1 MANYYRILSAFSAS
15 GENLQIPIHWDFDKL
30 SDISVVVAGSDG
42 KASLCDY
49 WSWNSQLNQ
58 IEIENTKNYAEWAA
72 YVSRKEDASTLLQ
85 LVEGFV
91 VNAQNIVE
99 QFKKTNRVIEAL
111 QEDFKTSI
119 RAPDYIGGI
128 LPNAAGRKGRFLS
141 FDESGNP
148 NCDIGT
154 DEFNDASTSTHMAM
168 AAAQEAAQGA
178 QESFEKAAEAQE
190 AAEISKSCAQAAQS
204 AASQYAQNAQTSAAQ
219 ASVSAEAAESAKTQS
234 QGYAEEAETIVS
246 DGLEAVQA
254 ARDSAL
260 QDIEVYTDPD
270 GRISNLEEITS
281 KVGRFYANGGMA
293 RRTFSTLGSV
303 PFGFCFSYAKK
314 TAWKNG
320 DMPFNSGNIS
330 PSANV
335 NGISMYIAGGL
346 VNFYFEVRTKS
357 ALQTGSKLAIPY
369 SKFPTDGKL
378 HTVQFIVPSADV
390 ATWKAFVDGVD
401 IAPESDRIS
410 GTFDGTFNLTE
421 PLSFGGNG
429 FLGNPLEVEFA
440 RIFIANY
447 DMSASDAPYSVADYA
462 AGKLP
467 PPSVCDTSA
476 EKRALLALDDYSIE
490 VGSTKY
496 IPDISG
502 GANDFTV
509 TGDFKGDKDI
519 SIKRLAALVAQSNA

>member
-1 MANYYRILSAFSAS
+1 MKNLEEKEIKQFSEFTEVTPES
-15 GENLQIPIHWDFDKL
+15 SQNLITDRGRFTVGAL
-30 SDISVVVAGSDG
+30 FNAVVG
-42 KASLCDY
+42 
-49 WSWNSQLNQ
+49 
-58 IEIENTKNYAEWAA
+58 YAA
-72 YVSRKEDASTLLQ
+72 DL
-85 LVEGFV
+85 
-91 VNAQNIVE
+91 I
-99 QFKKTNRVIEAL
+99 
-111 QEDFKTSI
+111 
-119 RAPDYIGGI
+119 
-128 LPNAAGRKGRFLS
+128 NAAV
-141 FDESGNP
+141 
-148 NCDIGT
+148 
-154 DEFNDASTSTHMAM
+154 
-168 AAAQEAAQGA
+168 
-178 QESFEKAAEAQE
+178 
-190 AAEISKSCAQAAQS
+190 QAAQS

-270 GRISNLEEITS
+270 GRISNLEKTTS
-281 KVGRFYANGGMA
+281 KVGRFYANGGLA
-293 RRTFSTLGSV
+293 RRTINQFNTV
-303 PFGFCFSYAKK
+303 PFSLCFSYAKK

-330 PSANV
+330 PLAKE

-357 ALQTGSKLAIPY
+357 DLQTGSKLAISY
-369 SKFPTDGKL
+369 SKFPTDGKM

-410 GTFDGTFNLTE
+410 GTFDGTFDLTM

-429 FLGNPLEVEFA
+429 LASGPCKYEFA

-467 PPSVCDTSA
+467 PPSVCNTSA

-502 GANDFTV
+502 AANDFTV

-519 SIKRLAALVAQSNA
+519 SIKRLAALISQSNA

>member
-1 MANYYRILSAFSAS
+1 MKNLEEKEIKQFSEFTEVTPES
-15 GENLQIPIHWDFDKL
+15 SQNLITD
-30 SDISVVVAGSDG
+30 
-42 KASLCDY
+42 
-49 WSWNSQLNQ
+49 
-58 IEIENTKNYAEWAA
+58 
-72 YVSRKEDASTLLQ
+72 
-85 LVEGFV
+85 
-91 VNAQNIVE
+91 
-99 QFKKTNRVIEAL
+99 
-111 QEDFKTSI
+111 
-119 RAPDYIGGI
+119 
-128 LPNAAGRKGRFLS
+128 KGRFTVGAL
-141 FDESGNP
+141 
-148 NCDIGT
+148 
-154 DEFNDASTSTHMAM
+154 FNAVVGY
-168 AAAQEAAQGA
+168 AADLINAAV
-178 QESFEKAAEAQE
+178 
-190 AAEISKSCAQAAQS
+190 QAAQS

-270 GRISNLEEITS
+270 GRISNSEKTTS
-281 KVGRFYANGGMA
+281 KVGRFYVNGGLA
-293 RRTFSTLGSV
+293 QRRINQFNKV
-303 PFGFCFSYAKK
+303 PFSLCFSYAKPI
-314 TAWKNG
+314 AWING
-320 DMPFNSGNIS
+320 EIPF
-330 PSANV
+330 
-335 NGISMYIAGGL
+335 IAGNVSPGAGQSGIAMCIVGGL
-346 VNFYFEVRTKS
+346 THMYFEVRTTTDF
-357 ALQTGSKLAIPY
+357 QTGSRLKMPL
-369 SKFPTDGKL
+369 SKFPADGKM

-401 IAPESDRIS
+401 IMSESDRIN
-410 GTFDGTFNLTE
+410 GNFDGTFDLTM

-429 FLGNPLEVEFA
+429 LTSGPCKYEFA

-467 PPSVCDTSA
+467 PPSVCNSSA

-519 SIKRLAALVAQSNA
+519 SIKRLAALISQSNA

>member
-1 MANYYRILSAFSAS
+1 MKNLEEKEIKQFSEFTEVTPES
-15 GENLQIPIHWDFDKL
+15 SQNLITDRGRFTVGAL
-30 SDISVVVAGSDG
+30 FNAVVG
-42 KASLCDY
+42 
-49 WSWNSQLNQ
+49 
-58 IEIENTKNYAEWAA
+58 YAA
-72 YVSRKEDASTLLQ
+72 DL
-85 LVEGFV
+85 
-91 VNAQNIVE
+91 I
-99 QFKKTNRVIEAL
+99 
-111 QEDFKTSI
+111 
-119 RAPDYIGGI
+119 
-128 LPNAAGRKGRFLS
+128 NAAV
-141 FDESGNP
+141 
-148 NCDIGT
+148 
-154 DEFNDASTSTHMAM
+154 
-168 AAAQEAAQGA
+168 
-178 QESFEKAAEAQE
+178 
-190 AAEISKSCAQAAQS
+190 QAAQS
-204 AASQYAQNAQTSAAQ
+204 EASQYAQNAQTSAAQ

-270 GRISNLEEITS
+270 GRISNLEKTTS

-293 RRTFSTLGSV
+293 QRRINQFNTV
-303 PFGFCFSYAKK
+303 PFSLCFSYAKQSV
-314 TAWKNG
+314 WQNG
-320 DMPFNSGNIS
+320 EMPISSSNVSPGAGQSG
-330 PSANV
+330 V
-335 NGISMYIAGGL
+335 TMFIAGGATHMQ
-346 VNFYFEVRTKS
+346 FEVRTTTD
-357 ALQTGSKLAIPY
+357 LQTGSRLKMPI
-369 SKFPTDGKL
+369 SKFPADGKM

-401 IAPESDRIS
+401 IMSESERIS
-410 GTFDGTFNLTE
+410 GTFDGTFDLTM

-429 FLGNPLEVEFA
+429 LASGPCKYEFA

-467 PPSVCDTSA
+467 PPSICNTSA

-519 SIKRLAALVAQSNA
+519 SIKRLAALISQSNA

>member
-1 MANYYRILSAFSAS
+1 MKNLEEKEIKQFSEFTEVTPES
-15 GENLQIPIHWDFDKL
+15 SQNLITDRGRFTVGAL
-30 SDISVVVAGSDG
+30 FNAVVG
-42 KASLCDY
+42 
-49 WSWNSQLNQ
+49 
-58 IEIENTKNYAEWAA
+58 YAA
-72 YVSRKEDASTLLQ
+72 DL
-85 LVEGFV
+85 
-91 VNAQNIVE
+91 I
-99 QFKKTNRVIEAL
+99 
-111 QEDFKTSI
+111 
-119 RAPDYIGGI
+119 
-128 LPNAAGRKGRFLS
+128 NAAV
-141 FDESGNP
+141 
-148 NCDIGT
+148 
-154 DEFNDASTSTHMAM
+154 
-168 AAAQEAAQGA
+168 
-178 QESFEKAAEAQE
+178 
-190 AAEISKSCAQAAQS
+190 QAAQS
-204 AASQYAQNAQTSAAQ
+204 AASQYAQYAQTSAAQ

-234 QGYAEEAETIVS
+234 QGYAEEAETIVF

-270 GRISNLEEITS
+270 GRISNLEKTTS
-281 KVGRFYANGGMA
+281 KVGRFYVNGGLAQRNMNQ
-293 RRTFSTLGSV
+293 FNSV
-303 PFGFCFSYAKK
+303 PFSLCFSYAKQSV
-314 TAWKNG
+314 WQNG

-330 PSANV
+330 PSVNE
-335 NGISMYIAGGL
+335 NGISMYTAGGL

-390 ATWKAFVDGVD
+390 ATWKAFIDGED
-401 IAPESDRIS
+401 ITAQGSS
-410 GTFDGTFNLTE
+410 TAGNFDGSFDLAM

-429 FLGNPLEVEFA
+429 ILGNPLEIEFA
-440 RIFIANY
+440 RIFISNY

-519 SIKRLAALVAQSNA
+519 SIKRLAALISQSNA

>member
-1 MANYYRILSAFSAS
+1 MKNLEEKEIKQFSEFTEVTPES
-15 GENLQIPIHWDFDKL
+15 SQNLITDRGRFTVGAL
-30 SDISVVVAGSDG
+30 FNAVVG
-42 KASLCDY
+42 
-49 WSWNSQLNQ
+49 
-58 IEIENTKNYAEWAA
+58 YAA
-72 YVSRKEDASTLLQ
+72 DL
-85 LVEGFV
+85 
-91 VNAQNIVE
+91 I
-99 QFKKTNRVIEAL
+99 
-111 QEDFKTSI
+111 
-119 RAPDYIGGI
+119 
-128 LPNAAGRKGRFLS
+128 NAAV
-141 FDESGNP
+141 
-148 NCDIGT
+148 
-154 DEFNDASTSTHMAM
+154 
-168 AAAQEAAQGA
+168 
-178 QESFEKAAEAQE
+178 
-190 AAEISKSCAQAAQS
+190 QAAQS

-270 GRISNLEEITS
+270 GRISNLEKTTS
-281 KVGRFYANGGMA
+281 KVGRFYVNGGLA
-293 RRTFSTLGSV
+293 QRTFSTLGSV
-303 PFGFCFSYAKK
+303 PFSFCFSYEKK

-330 PSANV
+330 PSAKE

-378 HTVQFIVPSADV
+378 HTVQFIAPSADV
-390 ATWKAFVDGVD
+390 ATWKAFIDGVD
-401 IAPESDRIS
+401 IAPESERIS
-410 GTFDGTFNLTE
+410 GTFDGTFDLSM
-421 PLSFGGNG
+421 PLSFGGTG
-429 FLGNPLEVEFA
+429 ILGNPLEIEFA
-440 RIFIANY
+440 RIFISNY

-467 PPSVCDTSA
+467 PPSICDTSA
-476 EKRALLALDDYSIE
+476 EKRALLALDDYCIE

-509 TGDFKGDKDI
+509 IGDFKGDKDI
-519 SIKRLAALVAQSNA
+519 SIKRLAALISQSNA

>member
-1 MANYYRILSAFSAS
+1 MKNLEEKEIKQFSEFTEVTPES
-15 GENLQIPIHWDFDKL
+15 SQNLITDRGRFTVGAL
-30 SDISVVVAGSDG
+30 FNAVVG
-42 KASLCDY
+42 
-49 WSWNSQLNQ
+49 
-58 IEIENTKNYAEWAA
+58 YAA
-72 YVSRKEDASTLLQ
+72 DL
-85 LVEGFV
+85 
-91 VNAQNIVE
+91 I
-99 QFKKTNRVIEAL
+99 
-111 QEDFKTSI
+111 
-119 RAPDYIGGI
+119 
-128 LPNAAGRKGRFLS
+128 NAAV
-141 FDESGNP
+141 
-148 NCDIGT
+148 
-154 DEFNDASTSTHMAM
+154 
-168 AAAQEAAQGA
+168 
-178 QESFEKAAEAQE
+178 
-190 AAEISKSCAQAAQS
+190 QAAQS

-270 GRISNLEEITS
+270 GRISNSEKTTS
-281 KVGRFYANGGMA
+281 KVGRFYVNGGLAQRNMNQ
-293 RRTFSTLGSV
+293 FNSV
-303 PFGFCFSYAKK
+303 PFSLCFSYAKPI
-314 TAWKNG
+314 AWIN
-320 DMPFNSGNIS
+320 MEIPFIAWNVTPGAGQSGI
-330 PSANV
+330 A
-335 NGISMYIAGGL
+335 MYIPSGL
-346 VNFYFEVRTKS
+346 THVCFEIGTTTS
-357 ALQTGSKLAIPY
+357 FQTGSRLKMPI
-369 SKFPTDGKL
+369 SKFPADGKM

-401 IAPESDRIS
+401 IMSESERIS
-410 GTFDGTFNLTE
+410 GTFDGTFDLYM

-429 FLGNPLEVEFA
+429 LTSGPCKYEFA

-467 PPSVCDTSA
+467 PPSVCNTSA

-502 GANDFTV
+502 GANDFTII
-509 TGDFKGDKDI
+509 GDFKGDKDI

>member
-1 MANYYRILSAFSAS
+1 MKNLEEKEIKQFSEFTEVTPES
-15 GENLQIPIHWDFDKL
+15 SQNLITDRGRFTVGAL
-30 SDISVVVAGSDG
+30 FNAVVG
-42 KASLCDY
+42 
-49 WSWNSQLNQ
+49 
-58 IEIENTKNYAEWAA
+58 YAA
-72 YVSRKEDASTLLQ
+72 DL
-85 LVEGFV
+85 
-91 VNAQNIVE
+91 I
-99 QFKKTNRVIEAL
+99 
-111 QEDFKTSI
+111 
-119 RAPDYIGGI
+119 
-128 LPNAAGRKGRFLS
+128 NAAV
-141 FDESGNP
+141 
-148 NCDIGT
+148 
-154 DEFNDASTSTHMAM
+154 
-168 AAAQEAAQGA
+168 
-178 QESFEKAAEAQE
+178 
-190 AAEISKSCAQAAQS
+190 QAAQS

-270 GRISNLEEITS
+270 GRISNSEKTTS
-281 KVGRFYANGGMA
+281 KVGRFYVNGGLAQRKMNQ
-293 RRTFSTLGSV
+293 FNSV
-303 PFGFCFSYAKK
+303 PFSLCFSYAKQSV
-314 TAWKNG
+314 WQNG
-320 DMPFNSGNIS
+320 DMPISSSNMSPGAGQSG
-330 PSANV
+330 V
-335 NGISMYIAGGL
+335 TMFIAGGATHMQ
-346 VNFYFEVRTKS
+346 FEVRTTTD
-357 ALQTGSKLAIPY
+357 LQTGSKLKMPI
-369 SKFPTDGKL
+369 SKFPEDGKL
-378 HTVQFIVPSADV
+378 HTVQFVVPSADV

-410 GTFDGTFNLTE
+410 GTFDGTFDLSM
-421 PLSFGGNG
+421 PLSFGGTG
-429 FLGNPLEVEFA
+429 ISGNPLEIEFA

-476 EKRALLALDDYSIE
+476 EKRALLALDDYCIE

-519 SIKRLAALVAQSNA
+519 SIKRLAALISQSNA

>member
-1 MANYYRILSAFSAS
+1 M
-15 GENLQIPIHWDFDKL
+15 

-190 AAEISKSCAQAAQS
+190 AAEISKSGAQAAQS

-219 ASVSAEAAESAKTQS
+219 ASVSAEAAESAKT
-234 QGYAEEAETIVS
+234 
-246 DGLEAVQA
+246 
-254 ARDSAL
+254 
-260 QDIEVYTDPD
+260 
-270 GRISNLEEITS
+270 ITS
-281 KVGRFYANGGMA
+281 KVGRFYVNGGLA
-293 RRTFSTLGSV
+293 QRRINQFNTV
-303 PFGFCFSYAKK
+303 PFSLCFSYAKPI
-314 TAWKNG
+314 AWING
-320 DMPFNSGNIS
+320 EIPFIAWNVTPGAGQSGI
-330 PSANV
+330 A
-335 NGISMYIAGGL
+335 MYIVGGL
-346 VNFYFEVRTKS
+346 THMYFEIGTTTNF
-357 ALQTGSKLAIPY
+357 QTGSRLRMPL
-369 SKFPTDGKL
+369 SKFPEDGKL

-410 GTFDGTFNLTE
+410 GTFDGTFDLTM

-429 FLGNPLEVEFA
+429 LASGPCKYEFA

-447 DMSASDAPYSVADYA
+447 DMSADGVPYSVKDYA

-467 PPSVCDTSA
+467 PPSVCDISA
-476 EKRALLALDDYSIE
+476 EKRALLALDDYCIE

-496 IPDISG
+496 IPDVSG

-509 TGDFKGDKDI
+509 AGDFKGDKDI
-519 SIKRLAALVAQSNA
+519 SIKRLAALVAQSNAS